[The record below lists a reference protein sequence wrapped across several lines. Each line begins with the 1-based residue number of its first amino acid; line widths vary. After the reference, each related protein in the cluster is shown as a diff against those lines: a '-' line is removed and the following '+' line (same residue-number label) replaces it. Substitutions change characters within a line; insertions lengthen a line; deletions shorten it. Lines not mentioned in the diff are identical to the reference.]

1 MWKSSIYVKSMS
13 VIQFPAISW
22 CLPLPLPL
30 FTRGHTLRFKIY
42 QHDPVTEQGDSI
54 QVNLSFFHSNVL
66 SKFKNIKNA
75 IKGKKKREGK
85 FYE

>member
-1 MWKSSIYVKSMS
+1 MP

-22 CLPLPLPL
+22 CLPLPL

-42 QHDPVTEQGDSI
+42 QHDPVTEQGDGI

-66 SKFKNIKNA
+66 SKFKNIKNT
-75 IKGKKKREGK
+75 IKEKKKEK
-85 FYE
+85 ENFMNS